1 MSRLLALGRRLLRNP
16 LSAFGLAVIALLVLA
31 AVLAPVLVPYPGDA
45 LGATVRPDRQFEA
58 PGGEFWFGTDDL
70 GRDVFSRVLFGARIS
85 LVAGCMTIG
94 LALLI
99 GVPLGLVAGYAGG
112 LIDEAIMRVTDVM
125 LSFPPLLLAVAIAAA
140 FGPSLTNAVI
150 ATGLAWWPWYTRIM
164 RSAAAG
170 LRGREYVE
178 AARAAGAGHLALMG
192 RHILPNALPPV
203 LVQASMDFGSVVLTT
218 AALGFLGLGAQAPQP
233 EWGLMVA
240 IGRNYFLTHPWVVV
254 FPGLGILITVM
265 AFNFLGDGLREV
277 LDPRLSRA
285 RR

>member
-1 MSRLLALGRRLLRNP
+1 MTRLATLGRRLLRNP

-31 AVLAPVLVPYPGDA
+31 AALAPLLAPYPGDA
-45 LGATVRPDRQFEA
+45 LGATVRPDRQFEP
-58 PGGEFWFGTDDL
+58 PGEEFWFGTDDL
-70 GRDVFSRVLFGARIS
+70 GRDLFSRVLFGARIS
-85 LVAGCMTIG
+85 LLAGCMTIG
-94 LALLI
+94 LALVI
-99 GVPLGLVAGYAGG
+99 GVPLGLLAGYAGG
-112 LIDEAIMRVTDVM
+112 LTDEAIMRVTDVM

-150 ATGLAWWPWYTRIM
+150 ATGLSWWPWYTRII
-164 RSAAAG
+164 RSTAAG
-170 LRGREYVE
+170 LRRREYVE
-178 AARAAGAGHLALMG
+178 AARAAGAGHLAIMG

-240 IGRNYFLTHPWVVV
+240 IGRNYFLTQPWVVV